1 MKTFFEGKPFYG
13 KWRRSPD
20 SYEGKMSTK
29 ELEQKLNQIDS
40 EIVFEV
46 EEHIDGIS
54 KDRAYLLEKLVYI
67 VIPRQKTHKLLFS
80 IVPPDL
86 NGDYPFWYVDT
97 TGSDVRSYDSEE
109 INLYL
114 KALQLA
120 KAFMPS
126 LGWRQK

>member
-54 KDRAYLLEKLVYI
+54 KDRAYLLEKIGIYCHPKIENTQVA
-67 VIPRQKTHKLLFS
+67 F
-80 IVPPDL
+80 L
-86 NGDYPFWYVDT
+86 NCSSRP
-97 TGSDVRSYDSEE
+97 
-109 INLYL
+109 
-114 KALQLA
+114 
-120 KAFMPS
+120 
-126 LGWRQK
+126 